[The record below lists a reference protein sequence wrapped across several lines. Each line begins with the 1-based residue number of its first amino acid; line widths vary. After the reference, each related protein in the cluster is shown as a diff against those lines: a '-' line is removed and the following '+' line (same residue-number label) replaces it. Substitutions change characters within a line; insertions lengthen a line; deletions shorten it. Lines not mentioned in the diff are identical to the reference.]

1 MSCTFLLFFHLVLT
15 QLKLKLSLPEMVLC
29 GKESCGANLPEDA
42 NFCLKCGEHVDDPSD
57 SAVEEKITFDKFDCD
72 LQPGQLRNGVM
83 TIRCDTKSNTKVL
96 LISPTTELDH
106 SLDLSK
112 FETIPSPDNRSVRLI
127 STPGQDFPTLNFS
140 FTNPN
145 SYNQCCAALLTK
157 RPTSS
162 VEYDRPS
169 PRRKHRGPNECS
181 SLSKSSGYEVLQEK
195 TLFARGAGLE
205 ELSLSGEST
214 SSSECGIISLNDE
227 NKDLLTGAGCNA
239 QNRRK
244 REVTLT
250 KDQLNSLQP
259 RRCPLS
265 KIPIV
270 TRGATFNN
278 ITMREG
284 DEILQINKE
293 NTDNLEMEDLTEQEL
308 KITFRPCQQALSF
321 PHIQNTGGGLG
332 ITWDG
337 NVVVDI
343 TDGPFVEEA
352 RKKSLTEEGNPFC
365 LTHCN
370 GYFIP
375 LHRTNPEK
383 KQMQDVFRKAG
394 DKLSLIFQPVLR
406 MKAVAGR

>member
-1 MSCTFLLFFHLVLT
+1 
-15 QLKLKLSLPEMVLC
+15 MVLC

-42 NFCLKCGEHVDDPSD
+42 NFCLKCGEHVEDPSD
-57 SAVEEKITFDKFDCD
+57 SAVEEKIPFDKFECD
-72 LQPGQLRNGVM
+72 FQPVQLKSGLM
-83 TIRCDTKSNTKVL
+83 TIRCDTKSNTKEL
-96 LISPTTELDH
+96 LISDRMTTRLDQ

-112 FETIPSPDNRSVRLI
+112 FEIIPSPDNRSVRLI
-127 STPGQDFPTLNFS
+127 STPGLDFPTLNFS
-140 FTNPN
+140 FKNRN
-145 SYNQCCAALLTK
+145 SYNQCCAALLTT

-162 VEYDRPS
+162 VEHDRPS
-169 PRRKHRGPNECS
+169 PSVTPRRPNECS
-181 SLSKSSGYEVLQEK
+181 SVGKSFGIGVLQK
-195 TLFARGAGLE
+195 QTLLARGDLE
-205 ELSLSGEST
+205 ELYLLDSPGTKRLSGEST
-214 SSSECGIISLNDE
+214 SCSECGIITLNDE
-227 NKDLLTGAGCNA
+227 MEDLMLRGAGCNA
-239 QNRRK
+239 QNKRK

-250 KDQLNSLQP
+250 KDQLNSLQL
-259 RRCPLS
+259 RRSPPS

-278 ITMREG
+278 VTIREG

-352 RKKSLTEEGNPFC
+352 LKKSLTEEGNPFC

>member
-1 MSCTFLLFFHLVLT
+1 
-15 QLKLKLSLPEMVLC
+15 MVLC

-42 NFCLKCGEHVDDPSD
+42 NFCLKCGEHVEDPSD
-57 SAVEEKITFDKFDCD
+57 STVEENIRFDKLECD
-72 LQPGQLRNGVM
+72 LQPGQLKSGFM
-83 TIRCDTKSNTKVL
+83 TIRCDTKSHTKEL
-96 LISPTTELDH
+96 LISPTTGLDE

-112 FETIPSPDNRSVRLI
+112 FEIETLCSPNNHSVRLI
-127 STPGQDFPTLNFS
+127 STPGQDFLTLNFS
-140 FTNPN
+140 FKNRN
-145 SYNQCCAALLTK
+145 SYNQCCAALLTT

-162 VEYDRPS
+162 VEHDRRSPS
-169 PRRKHRGPNECS
+169 VTPRGPNDS
-181 SLSKSSGYEVLQEK
+181 STVGKFSGISVLQKQNCLQEVISK
-195 TLFARGAGLE
+195 NCHCLTVRTKG
-205 ELSLSGEST
+205 LSGEST
-214 SSSECGIISLNDE
+214 SSSECGTISLKDE
-227 NKDLLTGAGCNA
+227 MEGLMLSGAGCIA
-239 QNRRK
+239 QNKRK

-250 KDQLNSLQP
+250 KDQLNSLQL
-259 RRCPLS
+259 RRSPPS

-278 ITMREG
+278 VTIREG

-352 RKKSLTEEGNPFC
+352 LKKSLTEEGNPFC